1 MNVFIEF
8 CKQTSDRMD
17 ALVEIQEMPPKE
29 CKLLLNLNAMCLEK
43 HVPWSYEVLKAV
55 NGDREVGALQG
66 GIFMN
71 NNR

>member
-1 MNVFIEF
+1 
-8 CKQTSDRMD
+8 MD
-17 ALVEIQEMPPKE
+17 ALVEMRELLLHE
-29 CKLLLNLNAMCLEK
+29 CSLLLNLNAVCLEK

-55 NGDREVGALQG
+55 NGDREVGALQA

>member
-1 MNVFIEF
+1 
-8 CKQTSDRMD
+8 MD
-17 ALVEIQEMPPKE
+17 ALVEK
-29 CKLLLNLNAMCLEK
+29 CGKLLLHKCALLLNLNAVCLEK
-43 HVPWSYEVLKAV
+43 HVPWSYELLKAA

>member
-1 MNVFIEF
+1 
-8 CKQTSDRMD
+8 MD
-17 ALVEIQEMPPKE
+17 AFVEMRELLLHK
-29 CKLLLNLNAMCLEK
+29 CTLLLNLNAVCLGK

-55 NGDREVGALQG
+55 NGDREVGALQA